1 MPGKPSA
8 SRSASTSFVI
18 TPRSSAIT
26 GSSPSSASAARKTD
40 FAGAGEPV
48 AGASV
53 ELVRPFGIAQKAAK
67 PRK

>member
-8 SRSASTSFVI
+8 SRSLSTSFVI
-18 TPRSSAIT
+18 MPRSSAIT

-40 FAGAGEPV
+40 SPGPGSQRPV
-48 AGASV
+48 RASSSSG
-53 ELVRPFGIAQKAAK
+53 PSGIAQKAAK